1 MFIVVRIEGQFAV
14 CETDDGAV
22 TDLLLTELPPGVQE
36 GDVLILGTEG
46 YEIDSAETL
55 RRRRRNTSLFQSLLE
70 D

>member
-1 MFIVVRIEGQFAV
+1 MFIVDRIEGQFAV
-14 CETDDGAV
+14 CESDNGAM

-36 GDVLILGTEG
+36 GDVLILSREG

>member
-1 MFIVVRIEGQFAV
+1 MFIVDRIEGQFAV

-36 GDVLILGTEG
+36 GDVLTLGREG